1 MFNISRSLDEQL
13 VLGGKSYQLFLS
25 FDNVLRVF
33 DLWQD
38 PKIQIQYKPKFALRL
53 LTRTN
58 DFDDLDFEIQLRVYE
73 EVFNNHIDTSK
84 SDETG
89 VRYDLEGNPLPVKPK
104 KQQKGQKIL
113 FNIGYDSEYIY
124 AGFMQAY
131 GIDLIDQH
139 GKLHWKKFN
148 ALLVGLPSD
157 TRFAE
162 ILKIRAWEPSGESAK
177 EKRIMRE
184 RQDEVALPAHLQKY
198 D

>member
-13 VLGGKSYQLFLS
+13 VLGEKPYQLFLS

-38 PKIQIQYKPKFALRL
+38 PKIPIQYKPKFALRL

-58 DFDDLDFEIQLRVYE
+58 DFDDFDFEEQLMTYE
-73 EVFNNHIDTSK
+73 EIFNKYIDTSK

-89 VRYDLEGNPLPVKPK
+89 IRYDLEGNPLPIKVKK
-104 KQQKGQKIL
+104 NQKGQKIL
-113 FNIGYDSEYIY
+113 FNISYDSEYIY

-131 GIDLIDQH
+131 GIDLINQQ

>member
-13 VLGGKSYQLFLS
+13 VLGGKPYQLFLS

-33 DLWQD
+33 DLFQD
-38 PKIQIQYKPKFALRL
+38 HKIQIQYKPKFALRL
-53 LTRTN
+53 ITQSN
-58 DFDDLDFEIQLRVYE
+58 DFDDFEFETQLQIYE
-73 EVFNNHIDTSK
+73 EIFNKYIDTSK

-89 VRYDLEGNPLPVKPK
+89 VRYDLEGNPLPVKTK

-131 GIDLIDQH
+131 GIDLIDQQ

-184 RQDEVALPAHLQKY
+184 RQDEVALPAHLQRY

>member
-13 VLGGKSYQLFLS
+13 VLGGKPYQLFLS
-25 FDNVLRVF
+25 FDNILRVF
-33 DLWQD
+33 DLWKD

-53 LTRTN
+53 LTGTN
-58 DFDDLDFEIQLRVYE
+58 EFDDLEFEQQVMLYE
-73 EVFNNHIDTSK
+73 DIFDEFINTSK
-84 SDETG
+84 EDEAG
-89 VRYDLEGNPLPVKPK
+89 VRYDLEGNPLPNKPK
-104 KQQKGQKIL
+104 NSKKGQKIL

-131 GIDLIDQH
+131 CIDLIEQQ